1 MYKSAYRRIDCS
13 NIEWPRATDSHG
25 RTEPSSNCRR
35 GSHSTVRR
43 SGQPPPHVIF
53 IKTLFGSTIRKT
65 YQFSQCFIL
74 LSNTTHPFCHITN
87 DHTHNRIMLYSHIFS
102 HSIRDLKLSPTI
114 SSECDSDVNVQKIAN
129 QWSTTTHATYHYSR
143 NIGTNNAV
151 KMNTRRIGTTPLTT
165 TFSRCK
171 SPEKFPPP
179 WWRHSRNTSP
189 ESGAD
194 LATCHPRL
202 WTGHSLTTDS
212 SSRARW

>member
-53 IKTLFGSTIRKT
+53 IKTLFVSSIRKN
-65 YQFSQCFIL
+65 IL
-74 LSNTTHPFCHITN
+74 VQPRFHFVTKQYSSVLSHHEWP
-87 DHTHNRIMLYSHIFS
+87 HTHSHNVIQSHIQSQYTRFK
-102 HSIRDLKLSPTI
+102 IVTDDLY
-114 SSECDSDVNVQKIAN
+114 EFDSDVNVQKIAN

-143 NIGTNNAV
+143 NIDTNTAV
-151 KMNTRRIGTTPLTT
+151 KMNTRRVGTTPLTT

-194 LATCHPRL
+194 LATCHPGL

-212 SSRARW
+212 SSRASW